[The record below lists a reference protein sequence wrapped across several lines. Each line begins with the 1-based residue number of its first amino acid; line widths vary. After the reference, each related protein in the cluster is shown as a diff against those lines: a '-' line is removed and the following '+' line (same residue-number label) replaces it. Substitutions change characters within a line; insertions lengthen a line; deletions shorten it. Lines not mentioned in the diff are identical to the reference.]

1 MTMAME
7 LLSTLNHPY
16 RSTTPVKRRKL
27 SVEFVALNR
36 SWINLSLV
44 ISDVSRSW
52 RITDRDGK
60 IHLGYVNADD
70 VDLLCEYLPKNSN
83 VKFYAESG
91 PNFPWRACWLR
102 PGYPEY
108 LEYL

>member
-1 MTMAME
+1 MAME

-16 RSTTPVKRRKL
+16 QSTTPVTETETQRGIRR
-27 SVEFVALNR
+27 AQQ
-36 SWINLSLV
+36 IMDQLV
-44 ISDVSRSW
+44 VGDIRREQILEDQRNGF
-52 RITDRDGK
+52 GK
-60 IHLGYVNADD
+60 IHLGYVDAND
-70 VDLLCEYLPKNSN
+70 VDLLCKYLPKDSN